1 MIGAADRPVPYA
13 RGRSAISQSM
23 TIKNGLATLFQVS
36 SGGRAWVCGAV
47 LLGAS
52 CSVEPPQSPVERP
65 NVLFIAVDDL
75 NVALGTYGEY
85 PTAKT
90 PNIDRLASNGVR
102 FDRAYAQDPLCNPSR
117 TSFLSGRR
125 PASTDVY
132 GNFAEPRHHM
142 GDVVMLPEYFRAHGY
157 FTARVGKIAH
167 GRYEGS
173 VEWDISE
180 NAARREHYL
189 PGVDR
194 SEVRDNSWIDGAEDG
209 LSRAEILG
217 HLGRPTGM
225 PLTWRATDETEDET
239 PDGQTT
245 RRVIEIM
252 RANRDKPFF
261 IGAGFHKP
269 HQPWVAPATFF
280 EQHPVSEVELPG
292 GPPDDTDDIPAPA
305 LGGYPEDPD
314 HTQDQQRQAIAAYH
328 ATVTLIDVQV
338 GLLLDA
344 LVELELERSTI
355 VVFVSDH
362 GFHLGEHGGLWRKHT
377 QFEESTRVP
386 LIVRVP
392 WGVAGASTSAL
403 VELVDLYPTLTDLC
417 GLPEPAGLEGT
428 SFRPVLEDPG
438 RPWKEAV
445 FSEAK
450 RNRAHGRSVRTA
462 RYRFTEWAPLNGDGP
477 SEFELYDVENDPKE
491 YDNLAS
497 TEGSEEIRQRL
508 SRMLESGWQDAVPQ
522 DQD

>member
-1 MIGAADRPVPYA
+1 M
-13 RGRSAISQSM
+13 
-23 TIKNGLATLFQVS
+23 
-36 SGGRAWVCGAV
+36 
-47 LLGAS
+47 
-52 CSVEPPQSPVERP
+52 
-65 NVLFIAVDDL
+65 
-75 NVALGTYGEY
+75 
-85 PTAKT
+85 
-90 PNIDRLASNGVR
+90 
-102 FDRAYAQDPLCNPSR
+102 
-117 TSFLSGRR
+117 
-125 PASTDVY
+125 
-132 GNFAEPRHHM
+132 EPRHHM

-167 GRYEGS
+167 GRYENS
-173 VEWDISE
+173 VAWDISE

-194 SEVRDNSWIDGAEDG
+194 SEVRDNSWIDGADDG
-209 LSRAEILG
+209 LSRAKILR
-217 HLGRPTGM
+217 HLGRPAGM

-245 RRVIEIM
+245 QRVIDLM
-252 RANRDKPFF
+252 REHRDQPFF

-280 EQHPVSEVELPG
+280 EQHPASEVELPG
-292 GPPDDTDDIPAPA
+292 GPPDDTQDIPAPA

-314 HTQDQQRQAIAAYH
+314 HSQAQQRQAIAAYH

-386 LIVRVP
+386 LILRVP
-392 WGVAGASTSAL
+392 GGNRGTPTNAL
-403 VELVDLYPTLTDLC
+403 VELVDLYPTLADLC
-417 GLPEPAGLEGT
+417 GLPEPEGIEGT
-428 SFRPVLEDPG
+428 SFRPVLEDPA

-450 RNRAHGRSVRTA
+450 RNGAHGRSVRTA
-462 RYRFTEWAPLNGDGP
+462 RYRFTEWAPLDGDGP

-491 YDNLAS
+491 YHNLAS
-497 TEGSEEIRQRL
+497 SPVRQETRQRL
-508 SRMLESGWQDAVPQ
+508 GQALRSGWQLAVPVERN
-522 DQD
+522 